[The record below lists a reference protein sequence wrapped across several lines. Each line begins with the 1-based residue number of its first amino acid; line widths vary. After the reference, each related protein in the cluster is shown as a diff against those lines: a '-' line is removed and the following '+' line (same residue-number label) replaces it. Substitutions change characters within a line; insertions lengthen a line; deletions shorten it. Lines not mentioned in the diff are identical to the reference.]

1 MWITTGGNPIAG
13 QTITTA
19 DTPRSYLYRHQL
31 EMHGATGHLNI
42 PPQSLSTET
51 EATSQGNSPTQ
62 PLVTTQQPCG
72 RIMTRSQTG
81 TCRPSGL
88 LWKGDVVKTN

>member
-19 DTPRSYLYRHQL
+19 ASKIVLVQTPTGDARSNRSH
-31 EMHGATGHLNI
+31 I
-42 PPQSLSTET
+42 TET

-62 PLVTTQQPCG
+62 PLMTTQQPCG
-72 RIMTRSQTG
+72 QIMTRSQTG
-81 TCRPSGL
+81 TCRPSEL
-88 LWKGDVVKTN
+88 LWKGDVVKNN